1 MTLVTSLTTP
11 IDRAMGTFNFL
22 MTIFGILLLGSMG
35 GIIYYLIQTG
45 FYPEHMH
52 YNIDTK

>member
-22 MTIFGILLLGSMG
+22 MTVFGLLLLSAMV
-35 GIIYYLIQTG
+35 GIM
-45 FYPEHMH
+45 FYM
-52 YNIDTK
+52 I